1 MNFQI
6 DIIPIF
12 IGQHMK
18 ELMRMKT
25 YINDYVYESTI
36 HVDMVKHMLKQ
47 GAIEKVRGCKRNDA
61 TGDLEYFDYPEGV
74 DGAGVMF
81 TSKSYQ
87 LIDPNVQLKKA
98 S

>member
-12 IGQHMK
+12 MGQHMK

-47 GAIEKVRGCKRNDA
+47 GAIQKVQNPDA
-61 TGDLEYFDYPEGV
+61 NGV
-74 DGAGVMF
+74 DSAGVMF
-81 TSKSYQ
+81 TSKTYQ
-87 LIDPNVQLKKA
+87 LIDVQLKKA